1 MLRITQ
7 LVSEDRSLTLRL
19 EGRVVGPWVEELE
32 RTCSSL
38 LARHPSTTLEL
49 TGVAFLDADG
59 AELLLR
65 LQEQGVRLTGG
76 SAFLRE
82 YLECVSGP
90 NGTDACDPMPG
101 GAS

>member
-7 LVSEDRSLTLRL
+7 LVCEDRLLTLRL
-19 EGRVVGPWVEELE
+19 EGRIVGPWVEELE

-38 LARHPSTTLEL
+38 LAKNPATTIEL
-49 TGVAFLDADG
+49 AGVAFLDGAG

-65 LQEQGVRLTGG
+65 LQEQGVTLTGG

-82 YLECVSGP
+82 YLQCVSGS
-90 NGTDACDPMPG
+90 GSDACDPMPG